1 MVSLKGIG
9 NRMSKHIKQPKSPID
24 SAIVDLIL
32 EHYNIQ
38 MLQGERES
46 LSGDEF
52 MELVKLA
59 ESQYYDTILTDVE
72 VGMA

>member
-1 MVSLKGIG
+1 MKKKKKLK
-9 NRMSKHIKQPKSPID
+9 PPID
-24 SAIVDLIL
+24 TMIVDLIL
-32 EHYNIQ
+32 DHFNIQ

-52 MELVKLA
+52 MTLIEIAEL
-59 ESQYYDTILTDVE
+59 QYYSEVISKTE

>member
-1 MVSLKGIG
+1 
-9 NRMSKHIKQPKSPID
+9 MSKKKKEVKSPID
-24 SAIVDLIL
+24 SMIVDLIM

-38 MLQGERES
+38 MLEGKGES
-46 LSGDEF
+46 LSGEEF

-59 ESQYYDTILTDVE
+59 ESQYYDHVLTDVK